1 MTREQNNIVRLSARD
16 WIAIVGLALTIS
28 GAALGGFMHH
38 DRLLMRVITQQES
51 INARLDKIERQL
63 EPRR

>member
-1 MTREQNNIVRLSARD
+1 MTLEQNNTVKLLLRD
-16 WIAIVGLALTIS
+16 GTAIIAVVLTIS
-28 GAALGGFMHH
+28 GGVIGAFMHH
-38 DRLLMRVITQQES
+38 DRLLMRVITQQEN

>member
-1 MTREQNNIVRLSARD
+1 MTREQNNVVRLSARD
-16 WIAIVGLALTIS
+16 WIAIVGLALTVS